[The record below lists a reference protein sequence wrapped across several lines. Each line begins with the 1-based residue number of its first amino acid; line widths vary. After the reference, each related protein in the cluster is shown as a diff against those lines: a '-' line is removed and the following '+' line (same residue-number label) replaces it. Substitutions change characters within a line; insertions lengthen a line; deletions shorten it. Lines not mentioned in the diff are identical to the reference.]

1 MITQQT
7 LDMDVIW
14 VRCWEGR
21 IGCFWCYDSSPNYA
35 HYHSTS
41 VGSCAL
47 REVSNICY
55 MLFIFFS
62 CWLCFTSSLGQCTFS
77 SDRGEG
83 CLNIIISVYKYILE
97 DAEEITLHLK
107 QECGDIYNDL

>member
-55 MLFIFFS
+55 MPFIFS

-97 DAEEITLHLK
+97 DAEEVTLHLK